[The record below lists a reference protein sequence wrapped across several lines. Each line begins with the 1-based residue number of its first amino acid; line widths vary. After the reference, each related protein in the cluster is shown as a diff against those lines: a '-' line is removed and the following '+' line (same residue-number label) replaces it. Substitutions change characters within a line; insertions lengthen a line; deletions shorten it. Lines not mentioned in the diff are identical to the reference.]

1 MLQEKVLTPPLLL
14 QGLPKYQHLIHLK
27 ILLRQHSEQYLR
39 TVLLTGAS
47 GYIGKHIALQ
57 LLNQGYSVRASVRR
71 LSKSDEV
78 RKAVLPHLI
87 DKTKLD
93 SRLTFVELDLEKD
106 AGWDV
111 ALKDIDVLMHTA
123 SPFPIASPKD
133 ENELI
138 RPAVDG
144 TLRALKAANNAGV
157 HRVILTSSM
166 AAVYG
171 CDLPAGKSEFDETLW
186 TDVSHPIGRVPYTK
200 SKTLAEKAAW
210 DYVKN
215 SAPKIALT
223 TINPVLVLGAP
234 LDKNFGSS
242 ISVVERIL
250 KGKDPMLPDI
260 RFAIVD
266 VKDVALM
273 HVAAITNDATKGE
286 RLLASSETYSFV
298 QIAKV
303 LKSIYPKSKVKT
315 IQAPSPLIKFLSL
328 FDGEIKAV
336 LPLLGMPL
344 LVSAAKAK
352 RVLGI
357 SFIPV
362 QVTVRDSADYLVKNN
377 FIKI

>member
-1 MLQEKVLTPPLLL
+1 MK
-14 QGLPKYQHLIHLK
+14 
-27 ILLRQHSEQYLR
+27 

-57 LLNQGYSVRASVRR
+57 LLNQGYSVRASVRS

-78 RKAVLPHLI
+78 RGAVLPHLI

-106 AGWDV
+106 AGWDA
-111 ALKDIDVLMHTA
+111 ALKGVDLLMHTA

-144 TLRALKAANNAGV
+144 TLRALKAAHNAGV

-166 AAVYG
+166 AAIYG
-171 CDLPAGKSEFDETLW
+171 CNLPAGKTEYDETLW

-303 LKSIYPKSKVKT
+303 LKSIYPKGKVKT
-315 IQAPSPLIKFLSL
+315 TQAPSPLIKFLSL
-328 FDGEIKAV
+328 FDAEIKAV
-336 LPLLGMPL
+336 LPLLGKPMAI
-344 LVSAAKAK
+344 SGAKAK

-362 QVTVRDSADYLVKNN
+362 QVTLRDSADYLVKNG

>member
-1 MLQEKVLTPPLLL
+1 MK
-14 QGLPKYQHLIHLK
+14 
-27 ILLRQHSEQYLR
+27 

-57 LLNQGYSVRASVRR
+57 LLNQGYSVRASVRS

-78 RKAVLPHLI
+78 RGAVLPHLI

-106 AGWDV
+106 AGWDA
-111 ALKDIDVLMHTA
+111 ALIDIDVLMHTA

-144 TLRALKAANNAGV
+144 TLRALKAAHNAGV

-166 AAVYG
+166 AAIYG
-171 CDLPAGKSEFDETLW
+171 CDLPAGKTEYDETLW

-315 IQAPSPLIKFLSL
+315 TQAPSPLIKFLSL
-328 FDGEIKAV
+328 FDAEIKAV
-336 LPLLGMPL
+336 LPLLGKPV

>member
-1 MLQEKVLTPPLLL
+1 MK
-14 QGLPKYQHLIHLK
+14 
-27 ILLRQHSEQYLR
+27 

-57 LLNQGYSVRASVRR
+57 LLNQGYSVRASVRS

-78 RKAVLPHLI
+78 RNAVLPHLI

-106 AGWDV
+106 AGWDA
-111 ALKDIDVLMHTA
+111 ALKGVDVLMHTA

-144 TLRALKAANNAGV
+144 TLRALKAAHNAGV

-166 AAVYG
+166 AALYG
-171 CDLPAGKSEFDETLW
+171 CDLPAGKSEYDETLW

-303 LKSIYPKSKVKT
+303 LKSIYPKGKVKT
-315 IQAPSPLIKFLSL
+315 TQAPSPLIKFLSL
-328 FDGEIKAV
+328 FDAEIKAV
-336 LPLLGMPL
+336 LPLLGKPMAI
-344 LVSAAKAK
+344 SGAKAK

-362 QVTVRDSADYLVKNN
+362 QVTLRDSADYLVKNG

>member
-1 MLQEKVLTPPLLL
+1 MK
-14 QGLPKYQHLIHLK
+14 
-27 ILLRQHSEQYLR
+27 

-57 LLNQGYSVRASVRR
+57 LLNQGYSVRASVRS

-78 RKAVLPHLI
+78 RGAVLPHLI

-106 AGWDV
+106 AGWDA
-111 ALKDIDVLMHTA
+111 ALKGVDVLMHTA

-144 TLRALKAANNAGV
+144 TLRALKAAHNAGV

-171 CDLPAGKSEFDETLW
+171 CDLPAGKSEYDETLW

-200 SKTLAEKAAW
+200 SKTLAEKVAW

-215 SAPKIALT
+215 SAPKIELT

-242 ISVVERIL
+242 ISAVERIL

-315 IQAPSPLIKFLSL
+315 TQAPSLLIKFLSL

-336 LPLLGMPL
+336 TPLLGKPMAI
-344 LVSAAKAK
+344 SGAKAK

-362 QVTVRDSADYLVKNN
+362 QVTLRDSADYLVKNG

>member
-1 MLQEKVLTPPLLL
+1 MK
-14 QGLPKYQHLIHLK
+14 
-27 ILLRQHSEQYLR
+27 

-57 LLNQGYSVRASVRR
+57 LLNQGYSVRASVRN

-78 RKAVLPHLI
+78 RNAVLPHLI
-87 DKTKLD
+87 DETKLD

-106 AGWDV
+106 AGWDA
-111 ALKDIDVLMHTA
+111 ALKGVDLLMHTA

-144 TLRALKAANNAGV
+144 TLRALKAAHNAGV

-171 CDLPAGKSEFDETLW
+171 CDLPAGKSEYDETLW

-215 SAPKIALT
+215 SAPKIELT

-242 ISVVERIL
+242 ISAVERIL

-315 IQAPSPLIKFLSL
+315 AQAPSLLIKFLSL

-336 LPLLGMPL
+336 LPLLGKPMAI
-344 LVSAAKAK
+344 SGAKAK

-362 QVTVRDSADYLVKNN
+362 QVTLRDSADYLVKNG

>member
-1 MLQEKVLTPPLLL
+1 MK
-14 QGLPKYQHLIHLK
+14 K
-27 ILLRQHSEQYLR
+27 
-39 TVLLTGAS
+39 VLLTGAS

-57 LLNQGYSVRASVRR
+57 LLNQGYSVRASVRS

-78 RKAVLPHLI
+78 RGAVLPHLI

-106 AGWDV
+106 AGWDA
-111 ALKDIDVLMHTA
+111 ALKGVDVLMHTA

-144 TLRALKAANNAGV
+144 TLRALKAAHNAGV

-171 CDLPAGKSEFDETLW
+171 CDLPAGKSEYDETLW

-215 SAPKIALT
+215 SAPKIELT

-315 IQAPSPLIKFLSL
+315 AQAPSLLIKFLSL

-336 LPLLGMPL
+336 LPLLGKPMAI
-344 LVSAAKAK
+344 SGAKAK

-362 QVTVRDSADYLVKNN
+362 QVTLRDSADYLVKNG

>member
-1 MLQEKVLTPPLLL
+1 MK
-14 QGLPKYQHLIHLK
+14 
-27 ILLRQHSEQYLR
+27 

-57 LLNQGYSVRASVRR
+57 LLNQGYSVRASVRS

-78 RKAVLPHLI
+78 RNAVLPHLI

-106 AGWDV
+106 AGWDA
-111 ALKDIDVLMHTA
+111 ALKGADVLMHTA

-144 TLRALKAANNAGV
+144 TLRALKAAHNAGV

-166 AAVYG
+166 AALYG
-171 CDLPAGKSEFDETLW
+171 CDLPAGKSEYDETLW

-303 LKSIYPKSKVKT
+303 LKSIYPKGKVKT
-315 IQAPSPLIKFLSL
+315 TQAPSPLIKFLSL
-328 FDGEIKAV
+328 FDAEIKAV
-336 LPLLGMPL
+336 LPLLGKPMAI
-344 LVSAAKAK
+344 SGAKAK

-362 QVTVRDSADYLVKNN
+362 QVTLRDSADYLVKNG

>member
-1 MLQEKVLTPPLLL
+1 M
-14 QGLPKYQHLIHLK
+14 
-27 ILLRQHSEQYLR
+27 
-39 TVLLTGAS
+39 
-47 GYIGKHIALQ
+47 
-57 LLNQGYSVRASVRR
+57 
-71 LSKSDEV
+71 
-78 RKAVLPHLI
+78 
-87 DKTKLD
+87 
-93 SRLTFVELDLEKD
+93 
-106 AGWDV
+106 
-111 ALKDIDVLMHTA
+111 
-123 SPFPIASPKD
+123 
-133 ENELI
+133 
-138 RPAVDG
+138 
-144 TLRALKAANNAGV
+144 AAHNAGV

-166 AAVYG
+166 AAIYG
-171 CDLPAGKSEFDETLW
+171 CDLPAGKSEYDETLW

-200 SKTLAEKAAW
+200 SKTLAEKEAW

-215 SAPKIALT
+215 SAPKIELT

-242 ISVVERIL
+242 ISAVERIL

-315 IQAPSPLIKFLSL
+315 AQAPSLLIKFLSL

-336 LPLLGMPL
+336 TPLLGKPMAI
-344 LVSAAKAK
+344 SGAKAK

-362 QVTVRDSADYLVKNN
+362 QVTLRDSADYLVKNG

>member
-1 MLQEKVLTPPLLL
+1 MK
-14 QGLPKYQHLIHLK
+14 
-27 ILLRQHSEQYLR
+27 

-57 LLNQGYSVRASVRR
+57 LLNQGYSVRASVRS

-78 RKAVLPHLI
+78 RGAVLPHLI

-93 SRLTFVELDLEKD
+93 SRLTFVELGLEKD
-106 AGWDV
+106 AGWDA
-111 ALKDIDVLMHTA
+111 ALNGVDVLMHTA
-123 SPFPIASPKD
+123 SPFPIASHKD

-144 TLRALKAANNAGV
+144 TLRALKSAHNAGV

-166 AAVYG
+166 AAIYG
-171 CDLPAGKSEFDETLW
+171 CDLPAGKTEYDETLW

-273 HVAAITNDATKGE
+273 HVAAIANDATKGE

-315 IQAPSPLIKFLSL
+315 AQAPTAIIKFLSI
-328 FDGEIKAV
+328 FDGTIKTI
-336 LPLLGMPL
+336 LPQLGKPMRI
-344 LVSAAKAK
+344 SNAKAK
-352 RVLGI
+352 RLMGI
-357 SFIPV
+357 NFIPAE
-362 QVTVRDSADYLVKNN
+362 VTLRESAEYLVKNGAL
-377 FIKI
+377 KI